1 MWALTAARPAAN
13 DVKFCQQIRE
23 ATRSA
28 RRNTAEGFG
37 RYYPKEFVQFL
48 RIAAGSL
55 HEAKDCLHQAAD
67 VGYVSPLDYDRL
79 LKLVVRAIKSNSSLI
94 RYLLTANAPTPRPP
108 GTPPRATTPKRQ
120 EPQEPGEPPE
130 PREPEEPREP
140 QEP

>member
-1 MWALTAARPAAN
+1 MGARRFEDLIAWQLARELERETWAFTAKHPADR

-55 HEAKDCLHQAAD
+55 HEAKDCLHQA
-67 VGYVSPLDYDRL
+67 VECGFLSQTEYERL
-79 LKLVVRAIKSNSSLI
+79 LKVAIRAITANSGLI
-94 RYLLTANAPTPRPP
+94 RYLLNAKPPTPRGQEPE
-108 GTPPRATTPKRQ
+108 
-120 EPQEPGEPPE
+120 EPQEP
-130 PREPEEPREP
+130 
-140 QEP
+140 